1 MGESTNTASSFAQ
14 SSNVLRFP
22 KKSIR
27 TILPDEDQE
36 ARDAARRLYVDEVV
50 ESYASHLANKLAQQG
65 FDVFH
70 DAFDK
75 HFGFTMEAFRSTL
88 LLTMELDHPFQEIV
102 EQTVQTIKDVRPIE
116 VEDDF
121 DPA

>member
-1 MGESTNTASSFAQ
+1 MGESTNTASSSAQ

-27 TILPDEDQE
+27 AILPEE
-36 ARDAARRLYVDEVV
+36 ENEVRETARRLYIDEVV
-50 ESYASHLANKLAQQG
+50 DSYASHIANKLAQQG

-70 DAFDK
+70 ESFDK
-75 HFGFTMEAFRSTL
+75 HFGFTMEAFKSTL
-88 LLTMELDHPFQEIV
+88 LLTMELDHPFQEVV
-102 EQTVQTIKDVRPIE
+102 ESTVQTISNVRPIE
-116 VEDDF
+116 VDDEW